1 MKIFIHLV
9 DLVGPQNA
17 CIGLGQQLIRRGH
30 SVYFLINGDFA
41 NKFSRFSK
49 KFIILPLETPRLEAE
64 KNAVELNAENFSEL
78 GLFDPI
84 SPIMKVK
91 KMFGSEFIQGSER
104 NADFYESQIKAYIQQ
119 EKPDVIMVDVQLMS
133 PCLMNSSI
141 PWVYI
146 FCCNPLGLFCDLP
159 LPPFSSGLPIDADPK
174 EWSEFR
180 KILHKDYFDKVVEV
194 QKKLCDKYQYPH
206 PKNQIFFPR
215 SPYLNIYQFPKEL
228 NYDDR
233 CTLPEHYC
241 RVDTFIRD
249 DPEPFELPNELKS
262 KMKPGDKLIFLS
274 MGSMGSCNIK
284 LMRTLIAI
292 LAKTPHFYIVSKGM
306 LHDQYELA
314 DNMWGEAYVRQIKII
329 PMVDL
334 IIFHGGNNTLTETF
348 YFGKPMIIL
357 PLFFDQFDNAQ
368 RVHEKGFGI
377 RLNIDSFTEKDLLDA
392 IETLLNDQTLKDRLI
407 EAKNRINQSQS
418 LSHACERIERIVQAN
433 QKLD

>member
-64 KNAVELNAENFSEL
+64 KNAVELNAENFSES
-78 GLFDPI
+78 GLFGPI

-91 KMFGSEFIQGSER
+91 KMFGSEFIQGLGR

-119 EKPDVIMVDVQLMS
+119 EKPDVIMVDAQLMS

-180 KILHKDYFDKVVEV
+180 KILHKDYFDKVVEM
-194 QKKLCDKYQYPH
+194 YATG
-206 PKNQIFFPR
+206 
-215 SPYLNIYQFPKEL
+215 
-228 NYDDR
+228 
-233 CTLPEHYC
+233 TLLSW
-241 RVDTFIRD
+241 DTFIRD

-314 DNMWGEAYVRQIKII
+314 NNMWGEAYVRQIKII

>member
-1 MKIFIHLV
+1 MYAT
-9 DLVGPQNA
+9 G
-17 CIGLGQQLIRRGH
+17 
-30 SVYFLINGDFA
+30 
-41 NKFSRFSK
+41 
-49 KFIILPLETPRLEAE
+49 
-64 KNAVELNAENFSEL
+64 
-78 GLFDPI
+78 
-84 SPIMKVK
+84 
-91 KMFGSEFIQGSER
+91 
-104 NADFYESQIKAYIQQ
+104 
-119 EKPDVIMVDVQLMS
+119 
-133 PCLMNSSI
+133 
-141 PWVYI
+141 
-146 FCCNPLGLFCDLP
+146 
-159 LPPFSSGLPIDADPK
+159 
-174 EWSEFR
+174 
-180 KILHKDYFDKVVEV
+180 
-194 QKKLCDKYQYPH
+194 
-206 PKNQIFFPR
+206 
-215 SPYLNIYQFPKEL
+215 
-228 NYDDR
+228 
-233 CTLPEHYC
+233 TLLSW
-241 RVDTFIRD
+241 DTFIRD

-314 DNMWGEAYVRQIKII
+314 NNMWGEAYVRQIKII